1 MTTRVVVTA
10 LADADVADILAEIA
24 REAGVRIAE
33 KYNRRFESFFER
45 IAAHPEICPSRAS
58 LGAHVRV
65 GVVFPYLVVYR
76 RLEGEDLLS
85 VIRILH
91 GRRDITRDLLQ

>member
-10 LADADVADILAEIA
+10 LADADMADILAEIA

-58 LGAHVRV
+58 LGAHVRI
-65 GVVFPYLVVYR
+65 GVVFPYLVYR

>member
-10 LADADVADILAEIA
+10 LADADIAGILAEIA
-24 REAGVRIAE
+24 REAGLRTAE
-33 KYNRRFESFFER
+33 KYNRRFESFFDR
-45 IAAHPEICPSRAS
+45 IAAHPEICPSRPG
-58 LGAHVRV
+58 LGANVRV

-76 RLEGEDLLS
+76 RREGEDVLS